1 MRKLVRHFIIVHT
14 VMLFVVG
21 FGVWF
26 VLERFFPDMLIDS
39 YFVIPAF
46 FYVAGLVL
54 IVVLRRMPKNQPR
67 QMVNLY
73 MLLRVIKMLAALGIV
88 AIYWFLDRAQ
98 IRSFATIFAVFY
110 LIYLIIETYIYSKME
125 IFLKMKEKENHPKI
139 KKPLKDQ

>member
-26 VLERFFPDMLIDS
+26 VLEKFFPDMLIDS

>member
-88 AIYWFLDRAQ
+88 AIYWFFDRAQ

>member
-26 VLERFFPDMLIDS
+26 VLERFFPDMLIDA